1 MSDNHELQAKK
12 QLFES
17 LVKTIGDALEE
28 FCESQTEEN
37 KRASVGTYRLLKN
50 LAREIYDEEMIVSP
64 KATITNV

>member
-37 KRASVGTYRLLKN
+37 KRASVGTYRLVKN
-50 LAREIYDEEMIVSP
+50 LAR
-64 KATITNV
+64 